1 VKHKALDG
9 KESYEEGE
17 QVVKICANCGQTVK
31 NTAKF
36 CKYCGVKIT
45 ASAPRAPAV
54 QPTKPA
60 TPKTAVKPHP
70 VTEVPA
76 DVLAQLDARS
86 SLTELQAEEKAILE
100 ELEKLEAELEQGDR
114 SIAEL
119 EKEIKPLKKKI
130 KTLKGKETKL
140 KAKVKPFSFEK
151 SGKERELWRDRA
163 ENLEELR
170 EKGEVRESVY
180 NRLREEYETNR
191 AKADAEFQEQ
201 VLMARE
207 WLAILKGQYTATR
220 DELSMLEA
228 RRSVGE
234 IKEKQFKT
242 KKLKLEKRA
251 RMLGHHV
258 EVLEEILRN
267 F

>member
-1 VKHKALDG
+1 MKHKALGG

-17 QVVKICANCGQTVK
+17 QMVKICPNCGQTVK
-31 NTAKF
+31 DTAKF

-45 ASAPRAPAV
+45 ASAPRAPAI
-54 QPTKPA
+54 QPTKPVSSKI
-60 TPKTAVKPHP
+60 TPKTHS

-76 DVLAQLDARS
+76 AVLAQLDARS
-86 SLTELQAEEKAILE
+86 SLSELEAEEKAILE
-100 ELEKLEAELEQGDR
+100 ELEQLEGELEQGDR

-119 EKEIKPLKKKI
+119 EKEIKPLQKKI
-130 KTLKGKETKL
+130 KTLKEKEKKL
-140 KAKVKPFSFEK
+140 KAKIEPFSFEK
-151 SGKERELWRDRA
+151 SGKERKLWRDRA

-180 NRLREEYETNR
+180 SRLQEEYETNR

-201 VLMARE
+201 VLLARE

-234 IKEKQFKT
+234 IKESQFKT

-258 EVLEEILRN
+258 EVFEEILRDI
-267 F
+267 